1 MNRYMINV
9 ILKWV
14 PISTQ
19 HAYWQSGKIR
29 YMTADAKSL
38 KNAYILQ
45 ARMQYKGDVLKT
57 PLSTYIRLYF
67 KDNRVRDIDNYGK
80 ILLDSLTW
88 IIYEDDKQIKLM
100 TIQIMPADKTNPRI
114 EIIIDQLD

>member
-1 MNRYMINV
+1 MIHI
-9 ILKWV
+9 ILKGN

-29 YMTADAKSL
+29 YMKPDAKNTKDS
-38 KNAYILQ
+38 YIIQ
-45 ARMQYKGDVLKT
+45 AKTQFKWT
-57 PLSTYIRLYF
+57 PLSDSLSVYIRLYF
-67 KDNRVRDIDNYGK
+67 KDKRVRDIDNYNK

-100 TIQIMPADKTNPRI
+100 TIQIMQNDKENPRI
-114 EIIIDQLD
+114 ELIIDEI